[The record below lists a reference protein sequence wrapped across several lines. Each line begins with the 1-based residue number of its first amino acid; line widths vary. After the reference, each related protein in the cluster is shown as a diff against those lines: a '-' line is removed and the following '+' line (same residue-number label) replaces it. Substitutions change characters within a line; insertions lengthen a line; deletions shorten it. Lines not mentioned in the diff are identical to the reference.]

1 MKNIFKLKNFFVDSD
16 FYETVAD
23 FTNYLDLP
31 DSEFAKNELEDE
43 ISYQAFTST
52 KEPILNYTKDRL
64 FKHIG
69 QEIIG
74 ALYDRNEDRYPEEPE
89 DVEKKILKAFKES
102 FDIEKFNSLL
112 PKMFY
117 PNGKKV
123 NITKANIV
131 EYLED

>member
-1 MKNIFKLKNFFVDSD
+1 MENIFELENFFVDSD

-23 FTNYLDLP
+23 FTEYLDLV
-31 DSEFAKNELEDE
+31 DSEMAENDLEDE
-43 ISYQAFTST
+43 VSYEAFTST
-52 KEPILNYTKDRL
+52 KEPILKYTKDKL

-69 QEIIG
+69 AELIG

-89 DVEKKILKAFKES
+89 DVEKEILKAFKES

-112 PKMFY
+112 PKLFY

-123 NITKANIV
+123 NVTKANIV
-131 EYLED
+131 EYLQD